1 MEKMNKTKICVF
13 DMNNK
18 VEKALKKQ
26 NKKKRKEMMKIN
38 IKV

>member
-1 MEKMNKTKICVF
+1 MNKTKICVF
-13 DMNNK
+13 DMTNK

>member
-1 MEKMNKTKICVF
+1 MNKTKICVF
-13 DMNNK
+13 DMNNQ

>member
-1 MEKMNKTKICVF
+1 MEKMNKTKICVL